1 MRLLGRGRILGRKL
15 EQNEEAEDMWRERG
29 QNQLGRLLVESRVK
43 PGLGAGGD
51 RVVSRARQLEDF
63 SG

>member
-1 MRLLGRGRILGRKL
+1 
-15 EQNEEAEDMWRERG
+15 MWRERG